1 MAALWHEAASV
12 SVIKPM
18 REFQLWVSDKRE
30 GKNYIK
36 CKKKEHNRLDHSF
49 RSNRPRSRSNRPK
62 TITFKWCVTLV
73 STQPPHTVGSLT
85 LIVISHI
92 LIVSP
97 FLGHSTK
104 SCCTLIKAEKG
115 DISIDSQN

>member
-30 GKNYIK
+30 RENYIK

-49 RSNRPRSRSNRPK
+49 RSNRPK
-62 TITFKWCVTLV
+62 TITFKWRVTLV

-92 LIVSP
+92 LIVSL

-104 SCCTLIKAEKG
+104 SCFTLIKAKKL